1 LENTVRAGAIV
12 DKPTALVVE
21 DDIDLAQFVSRVLQK
36 VGFEVA
42 EVHTGL
48 QALAALGST
57 VPNLVI
63 LDIGLPQ
70 VSGIEILEGI
80 KRDARLSQTYVIIT
94 TAYSQLPQTVKDQ
107 ADLVLSKPVPYA
119 KLRDL
124 SRELAAST
132 A

>member
-1 LENTVRAGAIV
+1 MDR
-12 DKPTALVVE
+12 PTALVVE
-21 DDIDLAQFVSRVLQK
+21 DDIDLAHFVSRVLQK
-36 VGFEVA
+36 AGFEVA
-42 EVHTGL
+42 EVYTGR
-48 QALAALGST
+48 QALTALGSI

-70 VSGIEILEGI
+70 VSGIEILESI

-107 ADLVLSKPVPYA
+107 ADLVLSKPIPYA

-124 SRELAAST
+124 SKELVAS
-132 A
+132 AV

>member
-1 LENTVRAGAIV
+1 M

-21 DDIDLAQFVSRVLQK
+21 DDVELAHFVGLVLQEA
-36 VGFEVA
+36 GFEV
-42 EVHTGL
+42 EKVHTGL
-48 QALAALGST
+48 QALAMLSST
-57 VPNLVI
+57 APDLVI

-70 VSGIEILEGI
+70 VSGIEILESI

-107 ADLVLSKPVPYA
+107 ADLVLSKPIPYA

-124 SRELAAST
+124 SKELVAS
-132 A
+132 AV

>member
-1 LENTVRAGAIV
+1 M

-21 DDIDLAQFVSRVLQK
+21 DDIDLAHFVSRVLQK
-36 VGFEVA
+36 AGFEVA

-70 VSGIEILEGI
+70 VSGIEILDNI
-80 KRDARLSQTYVIIT
+80 KRDSRLSQTYVIIT
-94 TAYSQLPQTVKDQ
+94 TAYSHLPQTVKDK
-107 ADLVLSKPVPYA
+107 ANLVLLKPVPYA

-124 SRELAAST
+124 SRELAAS
-132 A
+132 AG